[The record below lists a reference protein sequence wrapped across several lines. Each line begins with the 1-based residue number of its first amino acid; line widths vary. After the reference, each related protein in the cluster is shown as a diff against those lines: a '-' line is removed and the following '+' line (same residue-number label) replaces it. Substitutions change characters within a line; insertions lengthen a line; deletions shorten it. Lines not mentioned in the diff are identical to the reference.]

1 MSVMTVHL
9 VDDDES
15 HLRAVARLLSAEG
28 FPVRAYSSGEALL
41 AAVARESRGCVVAD
55 LEMPG
60 LDGLALQHALAAA
73 GVLMPVVFLSG
84 RGDIPRTVKAMQEGA
99 VDFIEKHAPREQLVG
114 AVRRALARDA
124 EEEAQRSRL
133 GAVSKRFASLTKRE
147 MEVLCEV
154 VRGRMNKQIAAK
166 LGISE
171 RTVKMHRTA
180 ITTKV
185 GVHSAAQLA
194 TLAREAGL
202 FEAATSGARGSGVP
216 GR

>member
-1 MSVMTVHL
+1 MTGLTVHL

-15 HLRAVARLLSAEG
+15 HVRAVGRMLSADG
-28 FPVRAYSSGEALL
+28 FSVRTFTSGAALL
-41 AAVARESRGCVVAD
+41 AAVDRATRGCVVAD
-55 LEMPG
+55 LEMPE
-60 LDGLALQHALAAA
+60 LDGLALQHELANA

-84 RGDIPRTVKAMQEGA
+84 RGDIPRTVRAMQEGA
-99 VDFIEKHAPREQLVG
+99 VDFLEKHAPGEQLVA

-124 EEEAQRSRL
+124 LESEQRARL
-133 GAVSKRFASLTKRE
+133 GEVSQRFESLTKRE
-147 MEVLCEV
+147 LEVLREV
-154 VRGRMNKQIAAK
+154 VHGLMNKQIAAK

-202 FEAATSGARGSGVP
+202 FEVSATILP
-216 GR
+216 

>member
-1 MSVMTVHL
+1 MNAVTVHL

-15 HLRAVARLLSAEG
+15 HLRAAARLLSAQG
-28 FPVRAYSSGEALL
+28 FAVRAFDAGPALL
-41 AAVARESRGCVVAD
+41 AAVSPATRGCVVAD

-60 LDGLALQHALAAA
+60 LDGLALQHELAAA

-99 VDFIEKHAPREQLVG
+99 VDFIEKHAPAEQLV
-114 AVRRALARDA
+114 AAIRRALDRDA
-124 EEEAQRSRL
+124 EESMRRTRL
-133 GAVSKRFASLTKRE
+133 GAVSQRFASLTRRE
-147 MEVLCEV
+147 MEVLAEV
-154 VRGRMNKQIAAK
+154 VRGRMNKQIAAT

-171 RTVKMHRTA
+171 RTVKMHRTS

-202 FEAATSGARGSGVP
+202 FGPDAAGSV
-216 GR
+216 RS

>member
-1 MSVMTVHL
+1 MTGLTVHV

-15 HLRAVARLLSAEG
+15 HLRAVGRMLAADG
-28 FPVRAYSSGEALL
+28 FSVRTVTSGEALL
-41 AAVARESRGCVVAD
+41 AGVDPDTRGCVVAD

-60 LDGLALQHALAAA
+60 LDGLALQQGLANA

-99 VDFIEKHAPREQLVG
+99 VDFIEKHAPGSQLVG
-114 AVRRALARDA
+114 AIRRAFARDA
-124 EEEAQRSRL
+124 LESEQRARL
-133 GAVSKRFASLTKRE
+133 GAVAQRFTRLTGRE
-147 MEVLCEV
+147 LEVLREV
-154 VRGRMNKQIAAK
+154 VRGLLNKQIAAE

-202 FEAATSGARGSGVP
+202 FE
-216 GR
+216 

>member
-1 MSVMTVHL
+1 MSAPVVHL

-15 HLRAVARLLSAEG
+15 QVRATGRMLSAQG
-28 FPVRAYSSGEALL
+28 FTVRAFTSGEALL
-41 AAVARESRGCVVAD
+41 AGANRETRGCVVAD

-60 LDGLALQHALAAA
+60 LDGLALQHELARA

-99 VDFIEKHAPREQLVG
+99 VDFIEKHAPGAQLVA
-114 AVRRALARDA
+114 AVRSALDRDA
-124 EEEAQRSRL
+124 DESAQRARL

-147 MEVLCEV
+147 LEVLCEV
-154 VRGRMNKQIAAK
+154 VRGLMNKQIAAK

-202 FEAATSGARGSGVP
+202 FDPPAAIP
-216 GR
+216 Q